1 MAKPTVN
8 ESPENK
14 SPNLVVPGHTCV
26 AIDTIFS
33 LADATRSLRL
43 KSFWSWKKCR
53 KPSTAAND

>member
-1 MAKPTVN
+1 VN

-33 LADATRSLRL
+33 LADATHGLRL